1 MFLLVQSNSF
11 LGNSAEQQT
20 MISQRD
26 DFSMLFVKSD
36 INVKGN
42 SIYLKVFYVYCIS
55 IKDAENKLCKL

>member
-1 MFLLVQSNSF
+1 MFFLVQRNSF

-42 SIYLKVFYVYCIS
+42 SIYFYVYCIS
-55 IKDAENKLCKL
+55 IKDAENKFCKL